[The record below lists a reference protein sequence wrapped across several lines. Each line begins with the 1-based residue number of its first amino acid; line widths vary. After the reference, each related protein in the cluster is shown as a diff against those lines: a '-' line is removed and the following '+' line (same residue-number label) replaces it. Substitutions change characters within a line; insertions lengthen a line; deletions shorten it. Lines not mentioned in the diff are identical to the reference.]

1 MSEWKEC
8 KLIEVS
14 KHFAMGPFGSNI
26 KAENF
31 VDSGVPVI
39 RGTNMNT
46 YKYVGGH
53 FVFLTE
59 DKADQLKSSN
69 CFPGDLVFT
78 HRGTLGQ
85 VGVIPDIEY
94 PRYVISQSGMK
105 VTINPDLVDTE
116 FLFYFFK
123 SEIGQHELLQHESQV
138 GVPSISNPLTS
149 LKSVKI
155 LLPPLAEQKAIA
167 GVLSALDD
175 KIDLLHRQNKTLE
188 AMAEALFRQWFVEEA
203 EESDQQIVKGEEW
216 LELPLSSI
224 ANFLNGLAC
233 QKYPPTSVM
242 DSLPVLKI
250 KELNSGLNESSD
262 RASKA
267 IPKEYIVNDGDL
279 IFSWSATLMVK
290 IWTGGQ
296 CILNQHL
303 FKVTSES
310 YPKWFVYFWCKEHLK
325 EFQSIAQ
332 THATTMGHI
341 KRSDLDKAMVLCPDR
356 QTLTILDSEIDPLM
370 AKFVSNQIQIRSLEK
385 LRDTLLPKLMS
396 GEVRVNE

>member
-1 MSEWKEC
+1 MSEWKEY
-8 KLIEVS
+8 KLGDLTS
-14 KHFAMGPFGSNI
+14 KIGSGSTPRGG
-26 KAENF
+26 
-31 VDSGVPVI
+31 SGVYKESGIPFI
-39 RGTNMNT
+39 RSQNILDLKFSDDGLAFIDEVQAKELSNVEVQIGDIFINITGDSVARVCKVPTALIPSRVNQHVAILRSDLQKLESDFL
-46 YKYVGGH
+46 KYS
-53 FVFLTE
+53 LIQM
-59 DKADQLKSSN
+59 K
-69 CFPGDLVFT
+69 
-78 HRGTLGQ
+78 
-85 VGVIPDIEY
+85 EY
-94 PRYVISQSGMK
+94 LLSI
-105 VTINPDLVDTE
+105 
-116 FLFYFFK
+116 
-123 SEIGQHELLQHESQV
+123 SEIGGTRRAITKSMLESL
-138 GVPSISNPLTS
+138 P
-149 LKSVKI
+149 I